1 MTPARSPCPA
11 AGTNVGRISLAL
23 FAALLALAGPDSL
36 AADTPASPAAD
47 TQASRPAIRVR
58 TVHPRRG
65 ADLSM
70 TVEQPADVA
79 ATVQQAAD
87 DLVALSKTN
96 RDLLIDM
103 IRGEVDKAVGRMGF
117 VREDELA
124 AVRARVEKLEK
135 QVAAQST
142 SASTSTAPAT
152 SESTVSASAS
162 PSAASAAEPPKK
174 KKVIVSE

>member
-1 MTPARSPCPA
+1 MLQGLPNLGPLKNYVELATGLTEVTANKAKDA
-11 AGTNVGRISLAL
+11 AMALIAQGVSL
-23 FAALLALAGPDSL
+23 GSK
-36 AADTPASPAAD
+36 
-47 TQASRPAIRVR
+47 
-58 TVHPRRG
+58 
-65 ADLSM
+65 
-70 TVEQPADVA
+70 QPADVA

-124 AVRARVEKLEK
+124 ALRARLEKLEK
-135 QVAAQST
+135 QVASQST
-142 SASTSTAPAT
+142 SASTSAAPAT
-152 SESTVSASAS
+152 TESTVSAQSAS
-162 PSAASAAEPPKK
+162 AQSASVAEPPKK

>member
-1 MTPARSPCPA
+1 MLQGLPNLGPLKNYVELATGLTEVTANKAKDA
-11 AGTNVGRISLAL
+11 AMALIAQGISL
-23 FAALLALAGPDSL
+23 GSK
-36 AADTPASPAAD
+36 
-47 TQASRPAIRVR
+47 
-58 TVHPRRG
+58 
-65 ADLSM
+65 
-70 TVEQPADVA
+70 QPADVA

-103 IRGEVDKAVGRMGF
+103 IRSEVDKAVGRMGF